1 MGNPSES
8 RKRRKGGPTNFQRKR
23 KVRNKKKPE
32 DIGDIGDGNNAVA
45 APTTTSVTDDTPS
58 CLVVESASA
67 KKLRSGVDPVALDCC
82 DSTSENPY
90 HFLIIDSEI
99 LQTIIDVIGKC
110 PKCKENGL
118 VLSNK
123 VSQKKGLA
131 NLLQIDCSSSDCDF
145 VYSTYSSKI
154 INHQSTPGQNP
165 FDVNARAILGLKEI
179 GKGFREIG
187 KGFRE
192 IGKGHTAM
200 EQLFGLM
207 NFLPVTG
214 KDSFQQMNDDIAASY
229 SKVAKQCM
237 IEAANELHP
246 DPEDKN

>member
-8 RKRRKGGPTNFQRKR
+8 RKRRKSGPTNFQRKR
-23 KVRNKKKPE
+23 KVRNKKKS
-32 DIGDIGDGNNAVA
+32 GDGNNVVA

-67 KKLRSGVDPVALDCC
+67 KKLSVVDPVDLDCC

-90 HFLIIDSEI
+90 HYLIIDSEV
-99 LQTIIDVIGKC
+99 LQTMIDVIGKC

-123 VSQKKGLA
+123 VSQKKELA
-131 NLLQIDCSSSDCDF
+131 NLLQIDCSSSDGDF
-145 VYSTYSSKI
+145 VYSTYSSKT

-165 FDVNARAILGLKEI
+165 FDVNARAIIGFREI

-192 IGKGHTAM
+192 IGKGFR
-200 EQLFGLM
+200 EI
-207 NFLPVTG
+207 G
-214 KDSFQQMNDDIAASY
+214 KGFREIGKERDW
-229 SKVAKQCM
+229 
-237 IEAANELHP
+237 
-246 DPEDKN
+246 